1 MSRYNSQAIEA
12 KWQETWETQ
21 ELYKTVEDESRPK
34 WYALTMLPY
43 PSGNLH
49 VGHWYAMTPSDAA
62 ARWRRMNG
70 YNVFFPPGFDAF
82 GLPAENAAIKNNIHP
97 KIWTYANIAKMRD
110 QMKRMGAM
118 WAWDREAITCDPDY
132 YKWSQWFFR
141 KFYDAGL
148 AYREFA
154 PVDWCP
160 SCNTTL
166 AREQVWGEDRRCERC
181 DTQVIK
187 KNLNQW
193 KFRITNY
200 AHELLDEL
208 EKIDWPERVK
218 VMQTNWIGRS
228 DGAEVEFQ
236 ILDFGGRG
244 DHSGTGAI
252 AQDDAQSKIQNR
264 STEAHERPKSK
275 ISVFTTR
282 PDTLWGA
289 TFMVLAPE
297 HPLVDQVTSVEQLA
311 AVEEYKAQAAR
322 LDEVARG
329 AADKEKTGVF
339 TGGYAINPV
348 NDAPIPIWIADYVM
362 MGYGTG
368 AIMAVPGHDQRDF
381 EFARKFGLP
390 IQLVVQPPDTAI
402 TSADSLKEAWP
413 GEGVM
418 INSGPIN
425 GIRAGKGEGE
435 SVKVTVKWLE
445 ERGKGKASV
454 NFRLRDWLI
463 SRQRMWGTPI
473 PMIFCESCGTV
484 PVPYEDL
491 PVVLPD
497 DAEFKP
503 TGESPLRYH
512 EGFRF
517 VKCPECGGDAER
529 ETDTMDTFMC
539 SSWYQ
544 YAYVL
549 PYWKKGETIHAN
561 DMPWDSAK
569 GDYWLPVDQYTG
581 GIEHATMHLLYTRFF
596 TKALRDVGVVNFDE
610 PMVRLFNQGMI
621 LGPDGEKMSKSRGNV
636 VDPDEY
642 VDRYGAD
649 TVRGYLMFIGP
660 WDLGGPWDPKAI
672 EGISRFLNRTWNVV
686 TDDAQAA
693 LVAAE
698 PSPDE
703 VRTLERKLHQTLIKV
718 NDDMANFRFN
728 TAIAALME
736 LNNAMLR
743 AKESAVVGSP
753 IWHEAIR
760 TQLLLM
766 APIFPHISEELWQQV
781 NQPAPF
787 EQEPMK
793 QTAPFEQEPMKQT
806 APFEQEPMKQTAPF
820 EQEPMKQTAPFEQE
834 PMKQTAPFEQEP
846 MQRVSVHLQAWPQG
860 DPAKAREDEVTV
872 VVQVNGKVRDKLV
885 VTPGT
890 GQAVLERDALALE
903 GVQKWIDGKSVRKV
917 IVVPDKLV
925 NVVVG

>member
-1 MSRYNSQAIEA
+1 MSERYNPQQVEP
-12 KWQETWETQ
+12 KWQQRWAAQ
-21 ELYKTVEDESRPK
+21 GLYDTVEDPQRPK

-97 KIWTYANIAKMRD
+97 KIWTYANIAKMRE

-187 KNLNQW
+187 KELNQW

-200 AHELLDEL
+200 AQELLDDMDN
-208 EKIDWPERVK
+208 IDWPERVK

-228 DGAEVEFQ
+228 EGAEV
-236 ILDFGGRG
+236 DFPIASGEWRVASGEDTATR
-244 DHSGTGAI
+244 HSPPAI
-252 AQDDAQSKIQNR
+252 R
-264 STEAHERPKSK
+264 
-275 ISVFTTR
+275 VFTTR

-297 HPLVDQVTSVEQLA
+297 HPLVEQVTSDEQRA
-311 AVEEYKAQAAR
+311 AVEAYQAQAAR
-322 LDEVARG
+322 LDEVARS

-348 NDAPIPIWIADYVM
+348 NGEEIPIWIADYVM

-381 EFARKFGLP
+381 EFAKKFGLP
-390 IQLVVQPPDTAI
+390 IRLVVQPPDSEV
-402 TSADSLKEAWP
+402 TSADDLTEAWP

-425 GIRAGKGEGE
+425 GIPAGKGEGE
-435 SVKVTVKWLE
+435 SVKTTVKWLE
-445 ERGKGKASV
+445 EQGKGKGAV
-454 NFRLRDWLI
+454 NYRMRDWLI
-463 SRQRMWGTPI
+463 SRQRMWGAPI
-473 PMIFCESCGTV
+473 PMIFCDKCGTV

-512 EGFRF
+512 EGFRY
-517 VKCPECGGDAER
+517 VKCPQCGGDAER
-529 ETDTMDTFMC
+529 ESDTMDTFMC
-539 SSWYQ
+539 SSWYH
-544 YAYVL
+544 YAYVT
-549 PYWKKGETIHAN
+549 PYWKKGEPLSAADT
-561 DMPWDSAK
+561 PWDPAK
-569 GDYWLPVDQYTG
+569 GKYWLPVDQYTG
-581 GIEHATMHLLYTRFF
+581 GIEHATMHLLYFRFF
-596 TKALRDVGVVNFDE
+596 AKAMRDLGIVDFSE
-610 PMVRLFNQGMI
+610 PTQRLFNQGMI

-672 EGISRFLNRTWNVV
+672 EGVHRFLSRVWAVV
-686 TDDAQAA
+686 TDEPDAMLLAA
-693 LVAAE
+693 TPEAGEA
-698 PSPDE
+698 
-703 VRTLERKLHQTLIKV
+703 RALERKLHQTIIKV
-718 NDDMANFRFN
+718 TEDMANFRFN
-728 TAIAALME
+728 TAIAAMME
-736 LNNAMLR
+736 LNNLLVR
-743 AKESAVVGSP
+743 LKETAVIGSP
-753 IWHEAIR
+753 VWQESVR
-760 TQLLLM
+760 TLLLLM
-766 APIFPHISEELWQQV
+766 APIFPHISEELWQSSGNAVDGQ
-781 NQPAPF
+781 
-787 EQEPMK
+787 
-793 QTAPFEQEPMKQT
+793 
-806 APFEQEPMKQTAPF
+806 
-820 EQEPMKQTAPFEQE
+820 
-834 PMKQTAPFEQEP
+834 
-846 MQRVSVHLQAWPQG
+846 SIHLQSWPQG
-860 DPAKAREDEVTV
+860 DAEKAREEEITV
-872 VVQVNGKVRDKLV
+872 VVQINGKVRDKLTV
-885 VTPGT
+885 APG
-890 GQAVLERDALALE
+890 AANDVLERDALALE
-903 GVQKWIDGKSVRKV
+903 NVQKWIDGKRVRKV

-925 NVVVG
+925 NVVIG

>member
-1 MSRYNSQAIEA
+1 MSTKYEPQTIESQ
-12 KWQETWETQ
+12 WQAAWDAQGLHTV
-21 ELYKTVEDESRPK
+21 VEDETKPK

-49 VGHWYAMTPSDAA
+49 VGHWYAMTPSDAG

-82 GLPAENAAIKNNIHP
+82 GLPAENAAIQNNIHP
-97 KIWTYANIAKMRD
+97 NIWTYANIEKMRE

-118 WAWDREAITCDPDY
+118 WAWDHEAVTCDPDY
-132 YKWSQWFFR
+132 YKWSQWFFL

-187 KNLNQW
+187 KELNQW

-200 AHELLDEL
+200 AQELLDDL
-208 EKIDWPERVK
+208 ETIDWPERVK

-228 DGAEVEFQ
+228 DGAEVTFHTQQGEP
-236 ILDFGGRG
+236 IE
-244 DHSGTGAI
+244 I
-252 AQDDAQSKIQNR
+252 
-264 STEAHERPKSK
+264 
-275 ISVFTTR
+275 FTTR

-297 HPLVDQVTSVEQLA
+297 HPLVEQVTSDEQRATVEAYQA
-311 AVEEYKAQAAR
+311 EAAR

-348 NDAPIPIWIADYVM
+348 NDEQIPIWIADYVM

-381 EFARKFGLP
+381 EFAKKFDLP
-390 IQLVVQPPDTAI
+390 IRLVVQPPDSDI
-402 TSADSLKEAWP
+402 TSADELTEAWP
-413 GEGVM
+413 GEGTM
-418 INSGPIN
+418 INSAPIN
-425 GIRAGKGEGE
+425 GIPAGKGEGE
-435 SVKVTVKWLE
+435 SVKATIHWLE
-445 ERGKGKASV
+445 EQSKGKGAV
-454 NFRLRDWLI
+454 NYRMRDWLI

-473 PMIFCESCGTV
+473 PMILCDTCGTV
-484 PVPYEDL
+484 PVAYENL
-491 PVVLPD
+491 PVLLPD

-512 EGFRF
+512 EGFRY
-517 VKCPECGGDAER
+517 VKCPQCGGDAER

-539 SSWYQ
+539 SSWYH
-544 YAYVL
+544 YAYVT
-549 PYWKKGETIHAN
+549 PYWKKGEPLSPDDT
-561 DMPWDSAK
+561 PWNPEQGK
-569 GDYWLPVDQYTG
+569 YWLPVDQYTG
-581 GIEHATMHLLYTRFF
+581 GIEHATMHLLYFRFF
-596 TKALRDVGVVNFDE
+596 AKAMRDLGIVDFGE
-610 PMVRLFNQGMI
+610 PTQRLFNQGMI

-672 EGISRFLNRTWNVV
+672 EGVHRFLHRVWNVV
-686 TDDAQAA
+686 TDDVPEA
-693 LVAAE
+693 LATAE
-698 PSPDE
+698 PTTDE
-703 VRTLERKLHQTLIKV
+703 ASALERKLHQTLLKV
-718 NDDMANFRFN
+718 TDDMANFRFN

-736 LNNAMLR
+736 LNNTLMR
-743 AKESAVVGSP
+743 AKESAVIGSP
-753 IWHEAIR
+753 IWQESIR
-760 TQLLLM
+760 TLLLMM
-766 APIFPHISEELWQQV
+766 APIFPHISEALWQEIDASKTSIHVQ
-781 NQPAPF
+781 
-787 EQEPMK
+787 
-793 QTAPFEQEPMKQT
+793 
-806 APFEQEPMKQTAPF
+806 
-820 EQEPMKQTAPFEQE
+820 
-834 PMKQTAPFEQEP
+834 
-846 MQRVSVHLQAWPQG
+846 SWPQG
-860 DPAKAREDEVTV
+860 DPEKAREQEITV
-872 VVQVNGKVRDKLV
+872 VVQINGKVRDKLTV
-885 VTPGT
+885 APGT
-890 GQAVLERDALALE
+890 AKDVLERDALALDN
-903 GVQKWIDGKSVRKV
+903 VQKWMNGKQVRKV

-925 NVVVG
+925 NVVIG

>member
-1 MSRYNSQAIEA
+1 MSIKYDAQAIEP
-12 KWQETWETQ
+12 KWQAAWAAAG
-21 ELYKTVEDESRPK
+21 LYDTIEDESKPK

-49 VGHWYAMTPSDAA
+49 VGHWYAMTPSDAS

-97 KIWTYANIAKMRD
+97 NIWTYANIEKMRE
-110 QMKRMGAM
+110 QMRRMGAM

-141 KFYDAGL
+141 KFYDADL

-187 KNLNQW
+187 KELNQW

-200 AHELLDEL
+200 AQELLDDMET
-208 EKIDWPERVK
+208 IDWPVRVK

-228 DGAEVEFQ
+228 DGAAVTFHTM
-236 ILDFGGRG
+236 DG
-244 DHSGTGAI
+244 DPI
-252 AQDDAQSKIQNR
+252 EI
-264 STEAHERPKSK
+264 
-275 ISVFTTR
+275 FTTR

-297 HPLVDQVTSVEQLA
+297 HGLVDKVTSAEQRG
-311 AVEEYKAQAAR
+311 AVEAYQEQASR

-339 TGGYAINPV
+339 TGGYAVNPV
-348 NDAPIPIWIADYVM
+348 NDERIPIWIADYVM

-381 EFARKFGLP
+381 EFAKKFDLP
-390 IQLVVQPPDTAI
+390 IRLVVQPPDSDI
-402 TSADSLKEAWP
+402 TNADELIEAWP
-413 GEGVM
+413 GDGIM
-418 INSGPIN
+418 INSDPID
-425 GIRAGKGEGE
+425 GVPAGKGDGE
-435 SVKVTVKWLE
+435 SVKRTIAWLE
-445 ERGKGKASV
+445 EQGKGQGAV
-454 NFRLRDWLI
+454 NYRLRDWLI
-463 SRQRMWGTPI
+463 SRQRMWGAPI
-473 PMIFCESCGTV
+473 PMIHCKSCGTV

-491 PVVLPD
+491 PVLLPD

-512 EGFRF
+512 EGFLH
-517 VKCPECGGDAER
+517 VTCPQCGGSAER

-539 SSWYQ
+539 SSWYH
-544 YAYVL
+544 YAYVT
-549 PYWKKGETIHAN
+549 PYWKKGEPLTAE
-561 DMPWDSAK
+561 DTPWNPDQ
-569 GDYWLPVDQYTG
+569 GNYWLPVDQYTG
-581 GIEHATMHLLYTRFF
+581 GIEHATMHLLYFRFF
-596 TKALRDVGVVNFDE
+596 AKAMRDLGIVDFGE
-610 PMVRLFNQGMI
+610 PTQRLFNQGMI

-642 VDRYGAD
+642 VERYGAD

-672 EGISRFLNRTWNVV
+672 EGVNRFLNRVWTVV
-686 TDDAQAA
+686 TDELPET
-693 LVAAE
+693 LVTAE
-698 PSPDE
+698 PSADE
-703 VRTLERKLHQTLIKV
+703 TKALERKLHQTIIKV
-718 NDDMANFRFN
+718 TDDMANFRFN

-736 LNNAMLR
+736 LNNTLMR
-743 AKESAVVGSP
+743 AKESAVAGSP
-753 IWHEAIR
+753 IWHETIR
-760 TQLLLM
+760 NLLLM
-766 APIFPHISEELWQQV
+766 MAPLFPHISEELWQYIG
-781 NQPAPF
+781 
-787 EQEPMK
+787 ETEK
-793 QTAPFEQEPMKQT
+793 
-806 APFEQEPMKQTAPF
+806 
-820 EQEPMKQTAPFEQE
+820 
-834 PMKQTAPFEQEP
+834 
-846 MQRVSVHLQAWPQG
+846 SIHLHAWPKG
-860 DPAKAREDEVTV
+860 NPDKAREEEITV
-872 VVQVNGKVRDKLV
+872 VVQINGKVRDKLT

-890 GQAVLERDALALE
+890 AKDLLERNALALDN
-903 GVQKWIDGKSVRKV
+903 VKKWMDGKQVRKV

>member
-1 MSRYNSQAIEA
+1 MAERYDPKTIEP
-12 KWQETWETQ
+12 KWQSTWASDG
-21 ELYKTVEDESRPK
+21 LYDTVEDDSKPK

-49 VGHWYAMTPSDAA
+49 VGHWYAMTPSDTA

-97 KIWTYANIAKMRD
+97 NIWTYANIAKMRI

-118 WAWDREAITCDPDY
+118 WAWDREAVTCDPDY

-181 DTQVIK
+181 DTQVVK
-187 KNLNQW
+187 KELNQW

-200 AHELLDEL
+200 AQELLDDM
-208 EKIDWPERVK
+208 EKIEWPERVK
-218 VMQTNWIGRS
+218 TMQTNWIGRS
-228 DGAEVEFQ
+228 DGAEVTFHTE
-236 ILDFGGRG
+236 GG
-244 DHSGTGAI
+244 DPI
-252 AQDDAQSKIQNR
+252 EI
-264 STEAHERPKSK
+264 
-275 ISVFTTR
+275 FTTR

-297 HPLVDQVTSVEQLA
+297 HGLVSKVTSAEQSA
-311 AVEEYKAQAAR
+311 AVEAYQAQASR

-329 AADKEKTGVF
+329 AADKEKSGVF

-348 NDAPIPIWIADYVM
+348 NGAQIPIWIADYVM

-381 EFARKFGLP
+381 EFAKKFNLP
-390 IQLVVQPPDTAI
+390 IQLVVQPTGSEI
-402 TSADSLKEAWP
+402 TSGDELAEAWA
-413 GEGVM
+413 GAGTMV
-418 INSGPIN
+418 NSGPID
-425 GIRAGKGEGE
+425 GIPAGKGEGE
-435 SVKVTVKWLE
+435 SVKTTVKWLE
-445 ERGKGKASV
+445 ESGKGKGAV

-473 PMIFCESCGTV
+473 PMLFCDKCGTV

-512 EGFRF
+512 EGFRY
-517 VKCPECGGDAER
+517 VQCPQCGGDAER

-544 YAYVL
+544 YAYVH
-549 PYWKKGETIHAN
+549 PYWKKGEPISAE
-561 DMPWDSAK
+561 DMPWDPIK
-569 GDYWLPVDQYTG
+569 GNYWLPVDQYTG

-636 VDPDEY
+636 VDPDDY

-672 EGISRFLNRTWNVV
+672 EGIHRFLNRVWTVV
-686 TDDAQAA
+686 TDEPAAA

-698 PSPDE
+698 PSADE
-703 VRTLERKLHQTLIKV
+703 VRNLTRKLHQTMLKV
-718 NDDMANFRFN
+718 NDDLANFRFN
-728 TAIAALME
+728 TAIAAMME
-736 LNNAMLR
+736 LNNTLMR
-743 AKESAVVGSP
+743 ARETAVVGSP
-753 IWHEAIR
+753 IWRESLH
-760 TQLLLM
+760 TLTLLM
-766 APIFPHISEELWQQV
+766 APIFPHISEELWQFLAAAAGKPV
-781 NQPAPF
+781 
-787 EQEPMK
+787 
-793 QTAPFEQEPMKQT
+793 T
-806 APFEQEPMKQTAPF
+806 
-820 EQEPMKQTAPFEQE
+820 
-834 PMKQTAPFEQEP
+834 
-846 MQRVSVHLQAWPQG
+846 SVHLQSWPQG
-860 DPAKAREDEVTV
+860 DPALTIEEEITV
-872 VVQVNGKVRDKLV
+872 VVQINGKVRDKLV
-885 VTPGT
+885 VAPGT
-890 GQAVLERDALALE
+890 AQETLEREALQLE
-903 GVQKWIDGKSVRKV
+903 GVQKWLEGKQVRKV

-925 NVVVG
+925 NVVIG